1 MHQTSEHFV
10 ANAHA
15 AMGNAQLQ
23 PVLNAIAIFLPA
35 MRQGVLA
42 QTPDFEPMRDYAVR
56 MKDHTLEHLDAY
68 LADFT
73 ERVRERGGQVYEA
86 ATAAELNGIVADICR
101 RAGARRVIKGKSM
114 VAEETALNEALEAE
128 ALEVI
133 ETDLGEYII
142 QRAGEPPSHIIGPAL
157 HKTRAQ
163 VAELFRRHHDL
174 GERELGEVKD
184 LVREARA
191 VLREGFLA
199 ADVGITGANCLVAE
213 TGSTM
218 LVTNEG
224 NGDLCSTLPR
234 VHIVVAGIEKLV
246 PTLEDA
252 SALHRV
258 LCRSATGQVTSAYTT
273 FYSGPRGVADAD
285 GPEEFHVVLLDNGR
299 REILRGKYRSMLRCI
314 RCGACLNHCPI
325 YRHVGGHAY
334 GWVYPGPMGSVLTPL
349 LTGLERSRELPN
361 ACTACG
367 RCEEACP
374 MRIPLPEHLRQLRDD
389 AAAQGLAPPVWRAGV
404 RGMMTLFRFPF
415 LYRLAADIARPLL
428 TFLSHRPGLLARLP
442 ILRGWAAARRLPA
455 PQGHTFLGHW
465 QKVHRARDQ
474 EHRL

>member
-1 MHQTSEHFV
+1 MRHTSEHFV

-15 AMGNAQLQ
+15 ALQDAQLQ
-23 PVLNAIAIFLPA
+23 PVLNAIATFLPA
-35 MRQGVLA
+35 MRGGVLA
-42 QTPDFEPMRDYAVR
+42 QTPDFDAMRDYAVR
-56 MKDHTLEHLDAY
+56 MKDHTLEHLDGY
-68 LADFT
+68 LADFAA
-73 ERVRERGGQVYEA
+73 RVGANGGQVHHA
-86 ATAAELNGIVADICR
+86 ATAADLNGIVTDICR

-114 VAEETALNEALEAE
+114 VAEETALNEALEA
-128 ALEVI
+128 AGLEVV

-142 QRAGEPPSHIIGPAL
+142 QQAGEPPSHIIGPAL
-157 HKTRAQ
+157 HKSRAQ
-163 VAELFRRHHDL
+163 VAELFRRSHDR
-174 GERELGEVKD
+174 GERELGEVQD

-191 VLREGFLA
+191 VLRERFLA
-199 ADVGITGANCLVAE
+199 AEVGITGANCLVAE
-213 TGSTM
+213 TGSIM

-234 VHIVVAGIEKLV
+234 VHVVVAGIEKLV

-273 FYSGPRGVADAD
+273 FYSGPRGPEDAD

-299 REILRGKYRSMLRCI
+299 RRILQSKYRSMLRCI

-349 LTGLERSRELPN
+349 LTGLGSARELPN

-389 AAAQGLAPPVWRAGV
+389 AATEGLTPRSWRAGV
-404 RGMMTLFRFPF
+404 AAVMTLFRFPL
-415 LYRLAADIARPLL
+415 LYRLAAEIAQPLL
-428 TFLSHRPGLLARLP
+428 GFLARHPGMTARLP

-455 PQGHTFLGHW
+455 TQGHTFLGHW
-465 QKVHRARDQ
+465 QKLHGARDT
-474 EHRL
+474 ENRL